1 MACEHCNRK
10 KHREESEYKDL
21 MHRLNRIEGQ
31 VRGIK
36 KMVEEDVYCTDILTQ
51 VTAVTAA
58 LQSFNRVLLK
68 NHLET
73 CVIQDIKE
81 EKEGAVEELV
91 LLLQKL
97 MK

>member
-1 MACEHCNRK
+1 MVCEHCNRK
-10 KHREESEYKDL
+10 KHRDETEYKDL

-36 KMVEEDVYCTDILTQ
+36 KMVEDDVYCTDILTQ

-91 LLLQKL
+91 LLLHKL

>member
-1 MACEHCNRK
+1 
-10 KHREESEYKDL
+10 
-21 MHRLNRIEGQ
+21 
-31 VRGIK
+31 
-36 KMVEEDVYCTDILTQ
+36 MVEDDVYCTDILTQ

>member
-68 NHLET
+68 NHLES